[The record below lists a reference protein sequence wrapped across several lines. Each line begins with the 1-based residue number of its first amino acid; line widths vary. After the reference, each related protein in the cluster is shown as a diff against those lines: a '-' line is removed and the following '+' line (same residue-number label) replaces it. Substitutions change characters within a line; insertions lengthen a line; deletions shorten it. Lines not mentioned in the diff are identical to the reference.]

1 MLEMKIKIEAD
12 AAVLKAIDKLTT
24 ALEKSA
30 VNISV
35 PQDTPAPVAPVAT
48 PVTPVTPAPVPPVT
62 TPPTTVVPTQP
73 TPAPVAIP
81 TPAPAPAAPAQTAA
95 PTNPAPAV
103 PVTTA
108 PTYTLDQIAKAGA
121 SLVDAG
127 KMEQLLALLAKY
139 GVQAVTQLQ
148 PDQYGVFATELR
160 TLGAQL

>member
-1 MLEMKIKIEAD
+1 MQYEEILKLVKGVSEAGLTNFEYTEGNIRIVMSCPENKQAP
-12 AAVLKAIDKLTT
+12 AA
-24 ALEKSA
+24 
-30 VNISV
+30 
-35 PQDTPAPVAPVAT
+35 APVVS
-48 PVTPVTPAPVPPVT
+48 VQEGGQQVEIPA
-62 TPPTTVVPTQP
+62 
-73 TPAPVAIP
+73 
-81 TPAPAPAAPAQTAA
+81 PAPAPAAPAQTVA
-95 PTNPAPAV
+95 PTNPAPTV

-108 PTYTLDQIAKAGA
+108 PIYTLDQIAKAGA

>member
-12 AAVLKAIDKLTT
+12 VAVLKAIDKLTT
-24 ALEKSA
+24 ALEKNA

-48 PVTPVTPAPVPPVT
+48 PVTPVTHAPVPPVT
-62 TPPTTVVPTQP
+62 MPPATVVPTQP
-73 TPAPVAIP
+73 TPAPVATPI
-81 TPAPAPAAPAQTAA
+81 PAPAPAAPAQTVA
-95 PTNPAPAV
+95 PTNPAPTV

>member
-24 ALEKSA
+24 ALEKNA

-35 PQDTPAPVAPVAT
+35 SQDTPAPVAPVAT
-48 PVTPVTPAPVPPVT
+48 PAPVPPVT
-62 TPPTTVVPTQP
+62 VPPASVVPTQP
-73 TPAPVAIP
+73 TPAPVATP
-81 TPAPAPAAPAQTAA
+81 TPAPAPAAPAAPAQTVA
-95 PTNPAPAV
+95 PTNPAPTV

-127 KMEQLLALLAKY
+127 NMEQLLALLAKY

>member
-12 AAVLKAIDKLTT
+12 AAVLKTIDKLTT
-24 ALEKSA
+24 ALEKNA

-35 PQDTPAPVAPVAT
+35 SQD
-48 PVTPVTPAPVPPVT
+48 TPAPVPPVT
-62 TPPTTVVPTQP
+62 MPPATVVPTQP
-73 TPAPVAIP
+73 TPAPVATP
-81 TPAPAPAAPAQTAA
+81 TPAPAPVAPAQTAA

>member
-24 ALEKSA
+24 ALEKNA

-35 PQDTPAPVAPVAT
+35 PQDTPAPVAPVSA
-48 PVTPVTPAPVPPVT
+48 PVTPAS
-62 TPPTTVVPTQP
+62 VVPTQP
-73 TPAPVAIP
+73 TPAPVATP

>member
-12 AAVLKAIDKLTT
+12 VAVLKAIDKLTT
-24 ALEKSA
+24 ALEKNA

-35 PQDTPAPVAPVAT
+35 SQDTPAPVVPVAT
-48 PVTPVTPAPVPPVT
+48 PVTHAPVPPVT
-62 TPPTTVVPTQP
+62 LPPATVVPTQP
-73 TPAPVAIP
+73 TPAPVATP
-81 TPAPAPAAPAQTAA
+81 TPAPAPAAPAAPAQTVA
-95 PTNPAPAV
+95 PTNPAPTV

>member
-35 PQDTPAPVAPVAT
+35 PQDTPAPVL
-48 PVTPVTPAPVPPVT
+48 PVT
-62 TPPTTVVPTQP
+62 TPPASVVPTQP
-73 TPAPVAIP
+73 TPAPVATT

-103 PVTTA
+103 PVTTV

>member
-12 AAVLKAIDKLTT
+12 AAVLKAIYKLTT
-24 ALEKSA
+24 ALAKNA
-30 VNISV
+30 INISV
-35 PQDTPAPVAPVAT
+35 SQD
-48 PVTPVTPAPVPPVT
+48 TPAPVPPVT
-62 TPPTTVVPTQP
+62 MPPATVVPTQP
-73 TPAPVAIP
+73 TPAPVATP
-81 TPAPAPAAPAQTAA
+81 TPAPAPVAPAQTA
-95 PTNPAPAV
+95 
-103 PVTTA
+103 A

>member
-24 ALEKSA
+24 ALEKNA

-35 PQDTPAPVAPVAT
+35 PQDTPVPVAPVSA
-48 PVTPVTPAPVPPVT
+48 PVTPAPVPPVT
-62 TPPTTVVPTQP
+62 TPPATVVPTQP
-73 TPAPVAIP
+73 TPAPVA
-81 TPAPAPAAPAQTAA
+81 TPAPAPAAPAQTVA